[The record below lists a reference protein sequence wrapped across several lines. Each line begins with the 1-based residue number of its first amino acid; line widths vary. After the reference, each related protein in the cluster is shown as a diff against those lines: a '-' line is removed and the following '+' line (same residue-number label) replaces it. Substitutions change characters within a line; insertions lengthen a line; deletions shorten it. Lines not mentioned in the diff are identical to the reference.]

1 MTDTHTHAHITGMHG
16 PVMLQGH
23 SSCLSRPWTTVTSV
37 RFAISKS
44 TRQVLRSHSL
54 KKRSELKD
62 LRSKKY
68 ILKNKTNI
76 DIFILIYILK
86 YILIFFIYII
96 YLILVN
102 HFTRTNE
109 LKKEQFTDCNQ
120 WSQFK
125 KNIYLVKYTHIILYI
140 YLFLMDILI
149 FTS

>member
-1 MTDTHTHAHITGMHG
+1 MESSPCALLSFIIWHSSAVGRRPFWLSCPSVYWYTGHTANTDSPFKCVSVTENCDGHTHTHAHISGMHG

-76 DIFILIYILK
+76 DIFILIYI
-86 YILIFFIYII
+86 
-96 YLILVN
+96 YLNV
-102 HFTRTNE
+102 
-109 LKKEQFTDCNQ
+109 
-120 WSQFK
+120 
-125 KNIYLVKYTHIILYI
+125 Y
-140 YLFLMDILI
+140 
-149 FTS
+149 